1 MHHKKFYV
9 TTPIYYVTAKPHL
22 GSLYSTLLADVAA
35 RWAKLQGTQTFFMTG
50 SDEHGQKI
58 AEAAQSAGKSPQD
71 FVDGLVGAYKD
82 MWHKYSIAYDYFAR
96 TTDEHHIKA
105 VQQLIRTLQ
114 STGDIYKSFYTGYY
128 CTPCETFVTEKESD
142 GEPLCTSCGRGTAPI
157 SEESYFFRLSAYTD
171 RLLAFYDAH
180 PDFIVPAERMHEVR
194 SFVKSGLKD
203 LSISRTS
210 VTWGVP
216 FPDDPKH
223 VVYVWAEAL
232 QIYISAVGYGNEA
245 RSDEFKFWWPADMQV
260 MAKDIVRFHAVYW
273 PIFLMAAQLA
283 LPKKLLV
290 HGWLKVNNQ
299 KMSKS
304 LGNVVD
310 PQALLDVY
318 GADAVRY
325 YLVRHMAITQD
336 AEFSTIDLEQRISSD
351 LANDLGNLLQRTV
364 TLAHK
369 HSLFEVHPPQVWG
382 VHEITLRDSFW
393 TVLERFSEDM
403 EEGYFSRALGHLWRF
418 IHEVNAYFHAAEP
431 WKIADP
437 ARFEEVLSA
446 TCHSLAA
453 IGILLLPVM
462 PGSMETLLKSLGVS
476 LEGKADMITE
486 LTDNPWNKTF
496 MLTKIPALFQK
507 FEPST
512 PVQLEEPPL
521 PTITIDEFA
530 KVTLLVGTITDCTEV
545 TGSDKLL
552 KLQVDFGSSGTRQ
565 VLSGV
570 KKHFTPAELTGKQ
583 AVFVYNLAPRKMMG
597 LESQGMLLTAEN
609 EQGTLKIITPAGPV
623 ANGTRLK

>member
-1 MHHKKFYV
+1 MQQKKFYV

-35 RWAKLQGTQTFFMTG
+35 RWAKLQGIQTFFMTG

-58 AEAAQSAGKSPQD
+58 AEAAQNAGKSPQE

-82 MWHKYSIAYDYFAR
+82 MWHKYAIAYDYFAR
-96 TTDEHHIKA
+96 TTDEHHIHA
-105 VQQLIRTLQ
+105 VQQLIRKLQ
-114 STGDIYKSFYTGYY
+114 ASGDIYKSFYTGYY
-128 CTPCETFVTEKESD
+128 CTPCETYVTEKEGD
-142 GEPLCTSCGRGTAPI
+142 GEPLCTSCGRGTVSI
-157 SEESYFFRLSAYTD
+157 SEESYFFRLSAYQE

-180 PDFIVPAERMHEVR
+180 PEFIVPAERMHEVR
-194 SFVKSGLKD
+194 SFVKAGLKD

-232 QIYISAVGYGNEA
+232 QIYITAVGYGNPA
-245 RSDEFKFWWPADMQV
+245 RSEEFAFWWPADMQV

-273 PIFLMAAQLA
+273 PIFLMAAELA

-369 HSLFEVHPPQVWG
+369 HSVYEVRPPQVWD
-382 VHEITLRDSFW
+382 VHEVTLRDSFW
-393 TVLERFSEDM
+393 TALERFTEDM
-403 EEGYFSRALGHLWRF
+403 EQGYFSRALGHLWKF

-431 WKIADP
+431 WKISDP

-453 IGILLLPVM
+453 IGILLSPVM

-476 LEGKADMITE
+476 VEGKVDLLSE

-507 FEPST
+507 FEPSM
-512 PVQLEEPPL
+512 PVQIDEPQL
-521 PTITIDEFA
+521 PSITIDEFA
-530 KVTLLVGTITDCTEV
+530 KVVLLVGTITECSEV

-570 KKHFTPAELTGKQ
+570 KKHFTPARLTGKQ
-583 AVFVYNLAPRKMMG
+583 AVFVFNLAPRKMMG

-609 EQGTLKIITPAGPV
+609 EEGALQVITPAAPV